1 MKDSEL
7 WSAPWM
13 CELVRYKIR
22 SVQNLV
28 KTFCFLGN
36 SELVPVWARYKRLL
50 TYCLLCFGLSL
61 WGWENTSYHYSSS
74 VLNFKVKEKKIHWF
88 NVFFFFFNV
97 RFGAC
102 KKDFSHIEYWPGTKS
117 SGPPA
122 QSSTPVASSF
132 WNRGVWSVLPR
143 HCCKGIRLSKF
154 LSLVDVG
161 GGQSVVRFVGFALFY
176 LLYQPF
182 LLFHSLIK
190 IDLLG
195 EKNHYLNPHWSKL
208 NSLFSLC
215 MYSK

>member
-1 MKDSEL
+1 
-7 WSAPWM
+7 M

-50 TYCLLCFGLSL
+50 TLLPCVFWSFTMRLRKYKLPLFFFCIQLQGEGKKKFIGLMS
-61 WGWENTSYHYSSS
+61 
-74 VLNFKVKEKKIHWF
+74 
-88 NVFFFFFNV
+88 FFFFFNV

-132 WNRGVWSVLPR
+132 WNRGVWSVLPW